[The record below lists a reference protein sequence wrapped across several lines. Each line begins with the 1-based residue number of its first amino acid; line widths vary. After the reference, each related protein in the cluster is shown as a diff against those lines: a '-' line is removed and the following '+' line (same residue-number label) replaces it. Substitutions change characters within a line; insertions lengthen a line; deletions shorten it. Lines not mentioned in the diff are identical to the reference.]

1 MSKFS
6 DALNRPLPSKMNGS
20 EFIESANIDEER
32 CGDERCG
39 DEGCVEQEHDEVDS
53 VGHNLD
59 HDDNH
64 VHDDIDEYD
73 RTDHGDHYHHTHMH
87 SHGDLVHSHPH
98 HHHYELDEDDHA
110 KHKDKNRVEQGND
123 LDLDDDLDDIDLDD
137 LSDED
142 LAALDDEDIS
152 DDDIDNIV
160 GGDEEEIHLSPEEEI
175 KADDMMSVAA
185 TTALVKDELNTEEK
199 VEFIKNESGI
209 AVSEGFMTATD
220 VNEMSVELGLIKES
234 DDMVTEAKYGNRMI
248 IKLNKDAKQKQL
260 YALAVNVSA
269 AAHGDP
275 DYVKYKKVM
284 KMRRIL
290 RARMAK
296 KYHGE
301 AMRRMKVYFK
311 RLQSSKSGILAK
323 IAGKNK

>member
-39 DEGCVEQEHDEVDS
+39 DESCVGQEHDEFDS
-53 VGHNLD
+53 NGHNLH
-59 HDDNH
+59 HDDDH
-64 VHDDIDEYD
+64 THDDPDEYP
-73 RTDHGDHYHHTHMH
+73 RTDHGDHYHHTHVH
-87 SHGDLVHSHPH
+87 SHGNITHSHPH
-98 HHHYELDEDDHA
+98 HHHYDAMDD
-110 KHKDKNRVEQGND
+110 D
-123 LDLDDDLDDIDLDD
+123 LGDDDLDDIDLDD

-142 LAALDDEDIS
+142 LAALDDDEDIS

-160 GGDEEEIHLSPEEEI
+160 GGDEDEVHLSPEEEI